1 MDHQDRQFRQFQQL
15 PERDELTFD
24 EEDNEEDIEEDNDIR
39 FTPYQQDAAKK
50 IQRVG
55 RSYTQRRREDAARM
69 QSMIKDINRKYQKV
83 LGLWESMQDNITFSY
98 QHFKSNEKFNSRN
111 REENEMLWKKV
122 DEDIG
127 DVMNPKFPVNITT
140 ETGKY
145 ILFEDFASPSYDPVE
160 KARRRKIFPFTRAI
174 TNAKRELKQSID
186 AYNEISTDKIN
197 NAGDIERMLNDPIV
211 PTEENTVV
219 ILVKCHGGYVVN
231 SDLTIDKIPAPEN
244 KLVEIVKRAPFGFEA
259 FSDYNYSS
267 RYPGNTS
274 STRFST
280 EDIKEKLVKAYKKAL
295 KNIIILSNPAQYLS
309 RNLPS
314 HNYYVNPEGVCKT
327 NGSFD
332 DSCTHVGFEHSQVP
346 FLRKVYQL
354 DSLTSE
360 TAFRR
365 EEFASGIIFMFKD
378 LEGNYVQ
385 YNINRIP
392 DLKILIDQGYI
403 QRTAKFDLL
412 MRSGT
417 IVMQGKLGGEFE
429 NYTPKRELLNAFG
442 IDLILRKG
450 KLITEL
456 ETDFLLEIINC
467 FQDKYTIFKIM
478 DDSCGGFDKE
488 LTAEQRDII
497 YQRYRADMQCL
508 KAKGGFKKKTRKRK
522 NKFRKGRK
530 RN

>member
-24 EEDNEEDIEEDNDIR
+24 EEDNEEDIEEDKAIR

-98 QHFKSNEKFNSRN
+98 KSSRSGEEFSNRN
-111 REENEMLWKKV
+111 REENEILWKKV
-122 DEDIG
+122 DEVID
-127 DVMNPKFPVNITT
+127 DVMNPEFPSFLGLTT
-140 ETGKY
+140 GVHFL
-145 ILFEDFASPSYDPVE
+145 IMQPE
-160 KARRRKIFPFTRAI
+160 KAEKITRFKTAI
-174 TNAKRELKQSID
+174 TNAKRELKQNID

-211 PTEENTVV
+211 ATEENTVV
-219 ILVKCHGGYVVN
+219 ILVNCHGGYVVN
-231 SDLTIDKIPAPEN
+231 SDITIDKIPAPEN
-244 KLVEIVKRAPFGFEA
+244 KLVEIVKRAPFGFLS
-259 FSDYNYSS
+259 FLDFNYSS

-274 STRFST
+274 STRYST

-295 KNIIILSNPAQYLS
+295 KNITILSNPAQYRS
-309 RNLPS
+309 RNRSSKDMERDL
-314 HNYYVNPEGVCKT
+314 EGTCKIF
-327 NGSFD
+327 GPFD
-332 DSCTHVGFEHSQVP
+332 ESCIHVGLEYSKVP

-360 TAFRR
+360 TAYGR
-365 EEFASGIIFMFKD
+365 EELFRGIIFMFKD

-392 DLKILIDQGYI
+392 DLKFLIDNGYI

-412 MRSGT
+412 LRSGSIYFPSGLT
-417 IVMQGKLGGEFE
+417 ETNSSTEVHK
-429 NYTPKRELLNAFG
+429 
-442 IDLILRKG
+442 ILRYG
-450 KLITEL
+450 KLITSL
-456 ETDFLLEIINC
+456 KTDFLLEIINC
-467 FQDKYTIFKIM
+467 FQDKYTIFKII
-478 DDSCGGFDKE
+478 DDSCGGFDKK
-488 LTAEQRDII
+488 LTAEQRDRIF
-497 YQRYRADMQCL
+497 QQYRVDMQCSNPTG
-508 KAKGGFKKKTRKRK
+508 AKGGFKKTRKRK